1 MNDDL
6 ARLLRDVPDFPK
18 PGILFKDITPL
29 LRDPAGFRA
38 SVERLS
44 AMLPAGLNAIVGV
57 EARGF
62 IFGAAVASHL
72 GVGFVPAR
80 KKAKLPAAVD
90 RVTYALE
97 YGEDSLEMHKG
108 TFSPGDR
115 VVVVDD
121 VIATGGTARAAIE
134 LAQMQ
139 GAEVVATG
147 FVIELAFLNG
157 RAKLPAAMPVH
168 TLLTF

>member
-29 LRDPAGFRA
+29 LRDPVGFRA
-38 SVERLS
+38 AVERLGH
-44 AMLPAGLNAIVGV
+44 ALPRGLDAIVGV

-80 KKAKLPAAVD
+80 KRAKLPAAVD

-97 YGEDSLEMHKG
+97 YGEDCLEMHKG

-134 LAQMQ
+134 LARMQ
-139 GAEVVATG
+139 GAEVLATG

-157 RAKLPAAMPVH
+157 RAKLPADVAVH

>member
-1 MNDDL
+1 
-6 ARLLRDVPDFPK
+6 
-18 PGILFKDITPL
+18 
-29 LRDPAGFRA
+29 
-38 SVERLS
+38 
-44 AMLPAGLNAIVGV
+44 
-57 EARGF
+57 
-62 IFGAAVASHL
+62 
-72 GVGFVPAR
+72 VPAR

>member
-6 ARLLRDVPDFPK
+6 ARLLRDVPDFPR

-29 LRDPAGFRA
+29 LRDGAAFRE
-38 SVERLS
+38 SVARL
-44 AMLPAGLNAIVGV
+44 AALLPAGVDAVVGV

-97 YGEDSLEMHKG
+97 YGEDVLEMHRG
-108 TFSPGDR
+108 SLHPGDR
-115 VVVVDD
+115 VAVVDD
-121 VIATGGTARAAIE
+121 VIATGGTARAAVD
-134 LAQMQ
+134 LARMQ
-139 GAEVVATG
+139 GAEVVAAA
-147 FVIELAFLNG
+147 FVVELAFLDG
-157 RAKLPAAMPVH
+157 RARLPADVPV
-168 TLLTF
+168 TALIRF